1 MRAQKQDEEANIM
14 KQALDSI
21 NATDLAQALCCQ
33 LSPCTSFQAFE
44 MFCAQCE
51 RRGLVFV
58 HPHNP
63 QEQLGQVYYDR
74 HFSRQHELLS
84 GAPSNILAGD
94 LRELA
99 GIDTSELLSNGPSL
113 QVALET
119 RNKECDYAWI
129 ASDLKGYH

>member
-1 MRAQKQDEEANIM
+1 M

-21 NATDLAQALCCQ
+21 YATDLAQALCCQ

-74 HFSRQHELLS
+74 HFSWQHELLS

-99 GIDTSELLSNGPSL
+99 GEAT
-113 QVALET
+113 
-119 RNKECDYAWI
+119 
-129 ASDLKGYH
+129 SDLLVACLHSKCKRPLQLFVPFAVYVDNVFMV